1 MAGLKRSFLMA
12 RRGIGLVEI
21 AIVLL
26 IIGILLTIGA
36 GLFKVLVK
44 NTKFVESREVVLSL
58 RDAIIGYVLTRGKLP
73 CDGTET
79 CSSPQKR
86 YSELAR
92 AVDSWGLPLLYAY
105 WGQLR
110 DTSDL
115 CAETGTGL
123 TVRLCGGDPAC
134 SSPLQVISDVAFIV
148 LSTGENRNKQT
159 AGAGRMTTTTTVNIY
174 DYGTQADDDTSDGDA
189 SQEGYDDIVE
199 YVTLYQLKE
208 KLCEGTTQCVHGT
221 TPITVF
227 NNTGGDR
234 CFNGTLVG
242 NGVGY
247 QVNPGDSVTVR
258 FTIFSFCV
266 GNDGSFTYTDAVNA
280 DADGDC
286 QVNYDGGG
294 NLSDR

>member
-1 MAGLKRSFLMA
+1 MGRSKG
-12 RRGIGLVEI
+12 RGIGLIEI
-21 AIVLL
+21 AVIIVVIGVLL
-26 IIGILLTIGA
+26 SIGME
-36 GLFKVLVK
+36 LFKLLVK
-44 NTKFVESREVVLSL
+44 KTKFVESKEVVLSL
-58 RDAIIGYVLTRGKLP
+58 KESVIGYTLTRGKLP
-73 CDGTET
+73 CDSTET

-86 YSELAR
+86 YNELAR
-92 AVDSWGLPLLYAY
+92 AIDSWGNALVYLY

-115 CAETGTGL
+115 CSETSTGI
-123 TVRLCGGDPAC
+123 TVRICGGDPSCA
-134 SSPLQVISDVAFIV
+134 SPLQIISDVAFVV
-148 LSTGENRNKQT
+148 LSKGENRNKQT
-159 AGAGRMTTTTTVNIY
+159 AGSGRQDSPITVNIY
-174 DYGTQADDDTSDGDA
+174 EYGTNADDDVSDGDA

-199 YVTLYQLKE
+199 YVTLYQLKD
-208 KLCEGTTQCVHGT
+208 KLCQGTSQCIHGT
-221 TPITVF
+221 SPITVF
-227 NNTGGDR
+227 NNAGGTR

-258 FTIFSFCV
+258 FTLFSFCV
-266 GNDGSFTYTDAVNA
+266 GNDGSFTYNDAVTA

>member
-1 MAGLKRSFLMA
+1 MGRSKG
-12 RRGIGLVEI
+12 RGIGLIEI
-21 AIVLL
+21 AVIIVVIGVLL
-26 IIGILLTIGA
+26 SIGME
-36 GLFKVLVK
+36 LFKLLVK
-44 NTKFVESREVVLSL
+44 KTKFVESKEVVLSL
-58 RDAIIGYVLTRGKLP
+58 KESVIGYTLTRGKLP
-73 CDGTET
+73 CDSSET

-86 YSELAR
+86 YNELAR
-92 AVDSWGLPLLYAY
+92 AIDSWGNALVYLY

-115 CAETGTGL
+115 CSETSTGI
-123 TVRLCGGDPAC
+123 TVKLCGGDPSCA
-134 SSPLQVISDVAFIV
+134 SPLQIISDVAFVV
-148 LSTGENRNKQT
+148 LSKGENRNKQT
-159 AGAGRMTTTTTVNIY
+159 AGSGRQDSPITVNIY
-174 DYGTQADDDTSDGDA
+174 EYGTNADDDVSDGDA

-199 YVTLYQLKE
+199 YVTLYQLKD
-208 KLCEGTTQCVHGT
+208 KLCQGTSQCIHGT
-221 TPITVF
+221 SPITVF
-227 NNTGGDR
+227 NNAGGTR

-258 FTIFSFCV
+258 FTLFSFCV
-266 GNDGSFTYTDAVNA
+266 GNDGSFTYNDAVTA

>member
-1 MAGLKRSFLMA
+1 MGRSKG
-12 RRGIGLVEI
+12 RGIGLIEI
-21 AIVLL
+21 AVIIVVIGVLL
-26 IIGILLTIGA
+26 SIGME
-36 GLFKVLVK
+36 LFKLLVK
-44 NTKFVESREVVLSL
+44 KTKFVESKEVVLSL
-58 RDAIIGYVLTRGKLP
+58 KESVIGYTLTRGKLP
-73 CDGTET
+73 CDSSET

-86 YSELAR
+86 YNELAR
-92 AVDSWGLPLLYAY
+92 AIDSWGNALVYLY

-115 CAETGTGL
+115 CSETSTGI
-123 TVRLCGGDPAC
+123 TVKLCGGDPSCA
-134 SSPLQVISDVAFIV
+134 SPLQIISDVAFVV
-148 LSTGENRNKQT
+148 LSKGENRNKQT
-159 AGAGRMTTTTTVNIY
+159 AGSGRQDSPITVNIY
-174 DYGTQADDDTSDGDA
+174 EYGTNADDDVSDGDA

-199 YVTLYQLKE
+199 YVTLYQLKD
-208 KLCEGTTQCVHGT
+208 KLCQGTSQCIHGT
-221 TPITVF
+221 SPITVF
-227 NNTGGDR
+227 NNTGGNR

-258 FTIFSFCV
+258 FTLFSFCV
-266 GNDGSFTYTDAVNA
+266 GNDGSFTYNDAVTA

>member
-1 MAGLKRSFLMA
+1 MGGLRG
-12 RRGIGLVEI
+12 RGIGLVEI
-21 AIVLL
+21 AVILVV
-26 IIGILLTIGA
+26 IGILLSIGA

-44 NTKFVESREVVLSL
+44 NTKFVESKEVVLSL
-58 RDAIIGYVLTRGKLP
+58 KEAILGYALTRGKLP
-73 CDGTET
+73 CDSTET

-86 YSELAR
+86 FNELAR
-92 AVDSWGLPLLYAY
+92 AVDSWGNPLIYLY

-115 CAETGTGL
+115 CSETSTGI
-123 TVRLCGGDPAC
+123 TVRLCGGDPSC
-134 SSPLQVISDVAFIV
+134 TSPLQIISDVAFVV
-148 LSTGENRNKQT
+148 LSKGENRNKQT
-159 AGAGRMTTTTTVNIY
+159 AGTGRQDSAITVNIY
-174 DYGTQADDDTSDGDA
+174 EYGTNADDDTSDGDA

-199 YVTLYQLKE
+199 YVTLYQLKD
-208 KLCEGTTQCVHGT
+208 KLCQGTAQCIHGT
-221 TPITVF
+221 SPITVF
-227 NNTGGDR
+227 NNTGGTR

-258 FTIFSFCV
+258 FTLFSFCV
-266 GNDGSFTYTDAVNA
+266 GNDGSFTYSDAVTA

-294 NLSDR
+294 SLSDR